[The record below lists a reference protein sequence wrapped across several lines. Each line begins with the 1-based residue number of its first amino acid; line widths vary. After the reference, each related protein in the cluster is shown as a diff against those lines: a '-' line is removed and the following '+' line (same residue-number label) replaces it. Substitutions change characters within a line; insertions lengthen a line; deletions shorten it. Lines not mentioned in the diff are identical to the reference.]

1 MVQKRFLP
9 LFGKLSALGLVLVS
23 LAACPPMG
31 QQGGEGGEAAGGGDM
46 LMSILPLILI
56 FVVFYFLLIRPQQK
70 KQKAHREMLSNVNRG
85 DDIVTNG
92 GLVGHVV
99 KVGRGE
105 SILVEIAP
113 DIRVRVMRNMIS
125 QIMPRHDLD
134 EDDDEDYDDEDE
146 VYEDEEHEPEAEAE
160 EEEREQEDEEEQRKS

>member
-1 MVQKRFLP
+1 MVQTRFLQWI
-9 LFGKLSALGLVLVS
+9 GKVGVLGFVLVT
-23 LAACPPMG
+23 LTACPP
-31 QQGGEGGEAAGGGDM
+31 QQGAEGGEAGGGDM

-70 KQKAHREMLSNVNRG
+70 KQKAHRAMLSNVNRG

-125 QIMPRHDLD
+125 QIMPRHDL
-134 EDDDEDYDDEDE
+134 EDDEDEDEDE
-146 VYEDEEHEPEAEAE
+146 VYEDETEGEEYEELEESEEPEE
-160 EEEREQEDEEEQRKS
+160 EEQEDEQEPRKR